1 MEWNDLNWTMKD
13 KGEEIFVFFELF
25 CLVVILGTKILC
37 KIVDWI
43 ER

>member
-1 MEWNDLNWTMKD
+1 MDYEDLNWTMQD

-25 CLVVILGTKILC
+25 CLAVIITTVIIEKI
-37 KIVDWI
+37 IDWI

>member
-1 MEWNDLNWTMKD
+1 MEWEDLNWTMKD

-25 CLVVILGTKILC
+25 CLAVIVITIVIGKI
-37 KIVDWI
+37 IDWI

>member
-25 CLVVILGTKILC
+25 CVAVIIATKMMC
-37 KIVDWI
+37 KIIDLL